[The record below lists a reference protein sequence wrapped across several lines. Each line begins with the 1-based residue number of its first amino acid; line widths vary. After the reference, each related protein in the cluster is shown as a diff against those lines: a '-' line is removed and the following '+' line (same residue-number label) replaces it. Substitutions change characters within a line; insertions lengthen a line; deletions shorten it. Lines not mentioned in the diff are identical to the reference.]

1 MYMCVCVKEEK
12 KVELPNKILN
22 FATENVPK
30 LNNPIRMKK
39 TLMMV
44 AAALL
49 CCATVMAKDLK
60 MLVLKV
66 TPEVQ
71 SVEAQTKVKNQLR
84 LTAGVKKIEA
94 DFAAKQLMVTYDAE
108 KTDAKKIL
116 AAMKKNGYE
125 ATVVRDGAAPEKPS
139 TKVPVDAT
147 SGASKQKK

>member
-1 MYMCVCVKEEK
+1 MYMCVYVKEEK
-12 KVELPNKILN
+12 KVKLPNKMLN

-44 AAALL
+44 VAALL
-49 CCATVMAKDLK
+49 CCATAFAKDLK
-60 MLVLKV
+60 MLVVKV

-71 SVEAQTKVKNQLR
+71 SVEAQAKVKNQLR

-125 ATVVRDGAAPEKPS
+125 ATVVSDGAVPEKASKP
-139 TKVPVDAT
+139 VPVDAT